1 MRGQELIVILSQGGE
16 AVASTS
22 IRSQDIRSHCD
33 AIEKASVTQQ
43 DWTEVV
49 AGRKSWKIDISYLV
63 MAAGRIRDLLLV
75 GQMFDVTIKDKDNT
89 QSVTGTAML
98 TDVGNVA
105 AFGNL
110 AQGSMSLIGSGA
122 LE

>member
-1 MRGQELIVILSQGGE
+1 M
-16 AVASTS
+16 ASTS

-33 AIEKASVTQQ
+33 AIEKASATQQ

-75 GQMFDVTIKDKDNT
+75 GQMFDVTVKDKDNT